1 MNIEKIAILI
11 KEKRK
16 AKNLTQA
23 ELAAILGVTEKAIS
37 RWETGRGTPDISLLI
52 PLSEALD
59 VSVLEILNG
68 ETVKDENKAVVEIIK
83 TKNKTIKLLKYIS
96 LFIINFLLVLAV
108 LMIIY
113 SYLIAP
119 KYESSPKKRMFTIL
133 SDSME
138 TNLHVN
144 DTIIYDKKPISAVKK
159 DDIVIYYYPDTS
171 IKTVHRVMDITNK
184 NSEIAL
190 ITKGDNNLDVDTYY
204 VTKDIY
210 LGIYNHKLS
219 KFNKLFLSGN
229 LRVSTNTG
237 DFFWFMIIIIM
248 SISYL
253 DILQIINKYK
263 NK

>member
-68 ETVKDENKAVVEIIK
+68 ETVKDENKAIVEIIK
-83 TKNKTIKLLKYIS
+83 SKNKVIKVWKYIS
-96 LFIINFLLVLAV
+96 LFIINIILA
-108 LMIIY
+108 LAILIIIY

-119 KYESSPKKRMFTIL
+119 NYENNPKKGMFTIL
-133 SDSME
+133 SASME
-138 TNLHVN
+138 PNLNIN
-144 DTIIYDKKPISAVKK
+144 DTIIYDKKPINDVKK
-159 DDIVIYYYPDTS
+159 DDIVIYYFPNTS
-171 IKTVHRVMDITNK
+171 IKTVHRVMDITNE
-184 NSEIAL
+184 NNEIAL
-190 ITKGDNNLDVDTYY
+190 MTKGDNNLDANTYY

-237 DFFWFMIIIIM
+237 DFFWFIIIIIM
-248 SISYL
+248 SIVYL